1 VTAATLKL
9 IAFPGA
15 PNLPIFAAIERGYFE
30 DAGVLV
36 TLETTPSSAYQIESL
51 VNGDFQIAATA
62 FDNVV
67 AYQEQQGAVQL
78 AKEPDLFVV
87 MGATQ
92 LELSLVVAPDI
103 QTYEDLRG
111 RSLALDA
118 LATGFAFVLYH
129 MLEHAGL
136 DEESYTPV
144 AVGATPQRWEAV
156 KTAQHA
162 GTLTIEPFTSV
173 AVANGFRV
181 LATSSSVLQ
190 RYQGGIFTASR
201 HWAAG
206 NADSLEA
213 FIRGYLQGLAWTLDE
228 ANYADA
234 VDILCRRMPAIKAG
248 VVDAVMGKL
257 LGADTGLT
265 PLAALDPAGMRTV
278 LELRSRY
285 ARPAKPLTDPE
296 PYLDLRYYERA
307 RNPGTR

>member
-1 VTAATLKL
+1 MTAATLEL

-129 MLEHAGL
+129 MLERAGL
-136 DEESYTPV
+136 DEADYIPV

-162 GTLTIEPFTSV
+162 GTLTIEPFTRV

-190 RYQGGIFTASR
+190 HYQGGIFTASR
-201 HWAAG
+201 HWAAN

-213 FIRGYLQGLAWTLDE
+213 FISGYLQGLAWTLDE

-234 VDILCRRMPAIKAG
+234 VGLLRRRMPAIKAG

-285 ARPAKPLTDPE
+285 ARPAKPLTSPE
-296 PYLDLRYYERA
+296 LYLDLRYYERA
-307 RNPGTR
+307 RNPATR

>member
-1 VTAATLKL
+1 MTAATLKL

-36 TLETTPSSAYQIESL
+36 TLEATPSSAYQIESL
-51 VNGDFQIAATA
+51 VNGEFRIAATA

-92 LELSLVVAPDI
+92 LELSLVVSPDI

-118 LATGFAFVLYH
+118 LETGFAFVLYH
-129 MLEHAGL
+129 LLEHAGL
-136 DEESYTPV
+136 EQVDYTPV

-162 GTLTIEPFTSV
+162 GTLTIEPFTS
-173 AVANGFRV
+173 AALANGFRV
-181 LATSSSVLQ
+181 LATSSSVLK

-201 HWAAG
+201 HWAAN

-213 FIRGYLQGLAWTLDE
+213 FICGYLQGLAWTLDE

-234 VDILCRRMPAIKAG
+234 VDLLRRRMPAIKAG

-265 PLAALDPAGMRTV
+265 PLAALDPAGMQTV
-278 LELRSRY
+278 LDLRSRY
-285 ARPAKPLTDPE
+285 ARPAKPLTSPE

-307 RNPGTR
+307 RNTGTR

>member
-1 VTAATLKL
+1 MTAATLKL

-30 DAGVLV
+30 DAGVVV

-51 VNGDFQIAATA
+51 VNGDFQIGATA

-129 MLEHAGL
+129 MLERAGL
-136 DEESYTPV
+136 DEADYVPV

-156 KTAQHA
+156 RAGQHA

-173 AVANGFRV
+173 AAANGFRV
-181 LATSSSVLQ
+181 LASSRSVLK
-190 RYQGGIFTASR
+190 RYQGGVFTASR
-201 HWAAG
+201 QWAADNG
-206 NADSLEA
+206 DALEA
-213 FIRGYLQGLAWTLDE
+213 FIRGYLRGLAWTLDE

-234 VDILCRRMPAIKAG
+234 VDTLCRRMLAIKAG
-248 VVDAVMGKL
+248 VVDAVMSKL
-257 LGADTGLT
+257 LAADTGLT
-265 PLAALDPAGMRTV
+265 PMAALDVAGMQTV
-278 LELRSRY
+278 LDLRSRY
-285 ARPAKPLTDPE
+285 ARPAKVLAGPE
-296 PYLDLRYYERA
+296 PYLYLRYYQRVESL
-307 RNPGTR
+307 

>member
-1 VTAATLKL
+1 MTATTLKL

-92 LELSLVVAPDI
+92 LELSLVVAPEI

-118 LATGFAFVLYH
+118 LATGFASCSITCSS
-129 MLEHAGL
+129 MPGL
-136 DEESYTPV
+136 MR
-144 AVGATPQRWEAV
+144 GATR
-156 KTAQHA
+156 
-162 GTLTIEPFTSV
+162 
-173 AVANGFRV
+173 
-181 LATSSSVLQ
+181 
-190 RYQGGIFTASR
+190 
-201 HWAAG
+201 
-206 NADSLEA
+206 
-213 FIRGYLQGLAWTLDE
+213 
-228 ANYADA
+228 
-234 VDILCRRMPAIKAG
+234 
-248 VVDAVMGKL
+248 
-257 LGADTGLT
+257 
-265 PLAALDPAGMRTV
+265 
-278 LELRSRY
+278 RSRS
-285 ARPAKPLTDPE
+285 ARHRSAG
-296 PYLDLRYYERA
+296 RR
-307 RNPGTR
+307 

>member
-30 DAGVLV
+30 DAGVVV

-51 VNGDFQIAATA
+51 VNGEFQIGATA

-78 AKEPDLFVV
+78 AREPDLFVV

-92 LELSLVVAPDI
+92 LELSLVVAPEI

-129 MLEHAGL
+129 MLEQAGL
-136 DEESYTPV
+136 AEADYVPV

-156 KTAQHA
+156 RAGQHA

-173 AVANGFRV
+173 AAANGFRV
-181 LATSSSVLQ
+181 LASSRSVLK
-190 RYQGGIFTASR
+190 RYQGGVFTASR
-201 HWAAG
+201 QWAADNG
-206 NADSLEA
+206 DALEA
-213 FIRGYLQGLAWTLDE
+213 FIRGYLRGLVWTLDE

-234 VDILCRRMPAIKAG
+234 VDTLCGRMPAIKAG
-248 VVDAVMGKL
+248 VVDAVMSKL
-257 LGADTGLT
+257 LAADTGLT
-265 PLAALDPAGMRTV
+265 PMAALDVAGMQTV
-278 LELRSRY
+278 LDLRSRY
-285 ARPAKPLTDPE
+285 ARPAKVLAGPE
-296 PYLDLRYYERA
+296 PYLQLGHYRRVA
-307 RNPGTR
+307 NV